1 MSIWDD
7 HEVEDNY
14 ARDKPGEATD
24 DRDLRFSA
32 RRANGYRA
40 FFEAMPR
47 IRSRSQPDR
56 IYGKLRLG
64 GNAELLLLD
73 ERQYRDGQPL

>member
-1 MSIWDD
+1 
-7 HEVEDNY
+7 
-14 ARDKPGEATD
+14 
-24 DRDLRFSA
+24 
-32 RRANGYRA
+32 
-40 FFEAMPR
+40 MPR

-73 ERQYRDGQPL
+73 ERQYRDDQPL